1 MDVTHKMT
9 SGYKGAVNTVFIC
22 NSAQFT
28 TEMCCKG
35 GRGEGRGEGRGWK
48 KRSEQGEKK
57 KEKGSGNIVR
67 VSICRGKK
75 IRGGGAK

>member
-9 SGYKGAVNTVFIC
+9 SGYRGAVNTVFIC
-22 NSAQFT
+22 NRAQFT
-28 TEMCCKG
+28 TEMCWKG
-35 GRGEGRGEGRGWK
+35 GRGEGRGWK
-48 KRSEQGEKK
+48 KRNEWGKNK

-75 IRGGGAK
+75 IRGGRAK